1 MELELLFLAH
11 VKSSR
16 VGDFKEYI
24 NTLEHLMGWIFGTDQ
39 LHYKRNLPVHLR
51 DLRSLQTLH
60 PQIFLQLLSGK
71 FVGHKTH
78 RAFSGLPWDQLHE
91 QLIRVLKGD
100 GGIIG
105 ITENMDKLKEFMV
118 LAPEFVRLI
127 EEFEEGD
134 ATIETKHHEQYK
146 KFQDTFHQ
154 VVKLL
159 AGALRDYGNPFLED
173 SKELIALHSSKVMG
187 EEVVKSI
194 RNLYIIGAELYA
206 TFTQER
212 ILSQEVA
219 WNAKISS
226 TKLPLMGS
234 SHKPSNQKT
243 EARVLKQERSQYLQM
258 MLSVQAG
265 RDINEEVFANE
276 SSEYPPSLTRKG
288 DTYFG
293 VKSELIPCL
302 LSDVQCPDKEP
313 SADGVVLDGCVM
325 LRFITP
331 GLSVNISEYAAKFVS
346 TIDSMLNFATR
357 ADVVFDGRHDDSV
370 KLGRTTRSSWFRTK
384 VRPSTKIPSD
394 WQNFLR
400 VTENLRELINII
412 ASHVQQYTR
421 ENKTMSATN
430 GARTK

>member
-1 MELELLFLAH
+1 MYQLLEEAYLAYGSGGETLDFSSWIQKQRESQDQFLYWHQTMELELLFLAH

-24 NTLEHLMGWIFGTDQ
+24 NTLEHLMGWIFGTDP

-146 KFQDTFHQ
+146 KFQDTYYQ
-154 VVKLL
+154 DVKLL

-173 SKELIALHSSKVMG
+173 SKELIAMHSSKVMG

-194 RNLYIIGAELYA
+194 RNLYIIRAELYA

-212 ILSQEVA
+212 ILS
-219 WNAKISS
+219 
-226 TKLPLMGS
+226 
-234 SHKPSNQKT
+234 
-243 EARVLKQERSQYLQM
+243 
-258 MLSVQAG
+258 
-265 RDINEEVFANE
+265 
-276 SSEYPPSLTRKG
+276 
-288 DTYFG
+288 
-293 VKSELIPCL
+293 
-302 LSDVQCPDKEP
+302 
-313 SADGVVLDGCVM
+313 
-325 LRFITP
+325 
-331 GLSVNISEYAAKFVS
+331 
-346 TIDSMLNFATR
+346 
-357 ADVVFDGRHDDSV
+357 
-370 KLGRTTRSSWFRTK
+370 
-384 VRPSTKIPSD
+384 
-394 WQNFLR
+394 
-400 VTENLRELINII
+400 
-412 ASHVQQYTR
+412 
-421 ENKTMSATN
+421 
-430 GARTK
+430 